1 MADAH
6 EIPIALAAIAAGV
19 DAQGRPQ
26 YWLERRQST
35 ADFAGLLAFPGG
47 KVTAGETPL
56 DALRRELAEE
66 LGIGFDSASLL
77 IEVPWVYCAA
87 PPAEPNR
94 LRFWLYR
101 VDAWRPLSHRPLEG
115 REGQTVLP
123 VVIDRAQARVIA
135 DQLPAAN
142 RGMVAAL
149 CLPPRIAIS
158 GACSAGASGF
168 NRWLADLRH
177 MARALVLQTSATA
190 IIQLRPQRALSLTEW
205 QAAVAVVQA
214 EQLPAWVNTD
224 FAMALACAADGVHLN
239 RQRLFSVTRD
249 EVRAWQNQNRW
260 VSVSGH
266 DANEIDRANQLG
278 VDAVLISP
286 VLPTPSHPEA
296 AGIGWAAFSALVRQA
311 SMPAFAL
318 GGMSEAFITTA
329 QAQGGQG
336 IAAISGY
343 WQAESPGD

>member
-1 MADAH
+1 MTAVS
-6 EIPIALAAIAAGV
+6 EINVALAVIAAGH

-26 YWLERRQST
+26 YWLERRPSAT
-35 ADFAGLLAFPGG
+35 DFAGLLAFPGG
-47 KVTAGETPL
+47 KVMAGETPL
-56 DALRRELAEE
+56 QALARELAEE
-66 LGIGFDSASLL
+66 LGIRLQAATLL
-77 IEVPWVYCAA
+77 IEVPWVYPAV
-87 PPAEPNR
+87 PPAESKHLR
-94 LRFWLYR
+94 LWLYR
-101 VDAWRPLSHRPLEG
+101 VDAWVPVAAGAIQG

-123 VVIDRAQARVIA
+123 VVIDRVQARVVA

-168 NRWLADLRH
+168 DRWLADLQH
-177 MARALVLQTSATA
+177 MARALAIQTSAAA
-190 IIQLRPQRALSLTEW
+190 IIQLRPQRALSLAEW
-205 QAAVAVVQA
+205 QAAIAVVQA
-214 EQLPAWVNTD
+214 EQLPAWVNAD

-249 EVRAWQNQNRW
+249 EVGAWQSQNRW
-260 VSVSGH
+260 VSASGH

-318 GGMSEAFITTA
+318 GGMSEAHITIA
-329 QAQGGQG
+329 KAQGGQG

-343 WQAESPGD
+343 WQAENTAD